1 MNVACPM
8 KARIASVFLLST
20 AVMMP
25 AAGQLAAPNA
35 AGVSVGHMHLYVSD
49 TAAQQKFWTLLG
61 GVPVANQRLQ
71 MIQFPGVMI
80 LYRKAQINGGTA
92 GSIVNHLGFAFKDLP
107 AEMAKWKAAGYQ
119 IEPDQNSNAQD
130 PNHGFL
136 LGPDGIRIEFY
147 GDPSLKVPIAMNHIH
162 LYPQDVAAMQA
173 WYVKI
178 FGGAPS
184 KQAVGGSPELVDC
197 VDIPGAIL
205 AMSKSET
212 KLDPTSGRSLD
223 HIGFEVKDLP
233 EFLKQ
238 AEAQGATITQ
248 KLTPSNFSSKMRVAF
263 ITDPW
268 GTKIEV
274 TEGLAP

>member
-1 MNVACPM
+1 MYT
-8 KARIASVFLLST
+8 RIGSVFLLT
-20 AVMMP
+20 AALTIPV
-25 AAGQLAAPNA
+25 AGQLAPPNA

-49 TAAQQKFWTLLG
+49 TEAHQKFWTLLG

-80 LYRKAQINGGTA
+80 LIRKGEIHGGTA

-119 IEPDQNSNAQD
+119 IEQDQD

-136 LGPDGIRIEFY
+136 LAPDSIRLEFF
-147 GDPSLKVPIAMNHIH
+147 GDPSLKVPVQMNHIH

-178 FGGAPS
+178 LGGAPC
-184 KQAVGGSPELVDC
+184 KRAIGGSREQVDC
-197 VDIPGAIL
+197 VEIPGATL
-205 AMSKSET
+205 AMSKSDT
-212 KLDPTSGRSLD
+212 KLEPTAGRSLD

-233 EFLKQ
+233 EFLKR
-238 AEAQGATITQ
+238 AEAQGATVTQ
-248 KLTPSNFSSKMRVAF
+248 GLTASNFSSKMRVAF

-268 GTKIEV
+268 GTKMEL